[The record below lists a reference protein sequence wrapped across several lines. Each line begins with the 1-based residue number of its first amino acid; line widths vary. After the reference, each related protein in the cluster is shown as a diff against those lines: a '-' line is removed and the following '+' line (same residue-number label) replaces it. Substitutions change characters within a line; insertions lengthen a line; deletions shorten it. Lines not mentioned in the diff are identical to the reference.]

1 MEKIP
6 FINNRI
12 VRDITFAL
20 RFKNFIESTTVN
32 DPSSEEEKDYLLSVA
47 KELLHYQVVTLTD
60 PSEKK
65 YLMDN
70 KVIKPKRTVS
80 ELKELLSMVPRNRC
94 LKVTHIKTGNSYM
107 VLRTIKNCTNAAD
120 GQEMIIYSDFK
131 GHEYCRE
138 INEFVQKFEW

>member
-1 MEKIP
+1 MEKNP
-6 FINNRI
+6 FVNNRI
-12 VRDITFAL
+12 VRDTTFAL

-65 YLMDN
+65 YLMNN

-80 ELKELLSMVPRNRC
+80 ELKDLLSRIPHNRY
-94 LKVTHIKTGNSYM
+94 LKVTHLKTKNPYL
-107 VLRTIKNCTNAAD
+107 VLRIIKNCTNAVD
-120 GQEMIIYSDFK
+120 GQEMVMYSDFS
-131 GHEYCRE
+131 GNEYCRE
-138 INEFVQKFEW
+138 INEFIQKFEW